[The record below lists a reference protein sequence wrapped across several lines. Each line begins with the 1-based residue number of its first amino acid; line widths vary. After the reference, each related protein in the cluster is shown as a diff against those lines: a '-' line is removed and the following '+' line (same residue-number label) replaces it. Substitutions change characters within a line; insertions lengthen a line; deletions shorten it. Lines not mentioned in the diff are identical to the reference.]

1 MVEPAAV
8 LLPGRL
14 PAAAR
19 VCRGRG
25 AAAAAVAAAAAASAA
40 AAVAAAAVVS
50 ELLDEVHHH
59 FGLGHRVLLL
69 RSLRRRRSP
78 FSSSIGRRFGAGMP
92 PACCWG
98 LQTVLFTESKELGLV
113 FPLFQLLSIPS
124 QLPSRTLMCKGLVTF
139 SVSPNFCA
147 QQLAYHKGQKLKLA
161 VQCKV

>member
-25 AAAAAVAAAAAASAA
+25 AAAA

-92 PACCWG
+92 AACCWG